1 MAFRQDRIEKAQALM
16 KEQGMV
22 GIMVMNHDDFY
33 YFFGFDWAQPRAIIP
48 WKGEP
53 ALISFAAEEPLL
65 RERVQNA
72 DVRIFTHVGE
82 QIKDVVSRFRELVM
96 AIGMPPLKGKPKVG
110 MQLFFHTPAFLVDL
124 FRKVNPMV
132 ELVSSESVMNELRKI
147 KEPKEIENMTCAQ
160 RIAGQGMD
168 RVRELLR
175 LGATAQDIAS
185 EALYTMMKAG
195 SPRTSTPLHFNFGV
209 ESCMLHGRLSEEPLK
224 QGDLAVIDL
233 TPMLNGYCANLAR
246 TFVIGEPDEQQR
258 SLLDCYSKMKEVTR
272 QAMSPGSKVKDLDDA
287 GKEVCERY
295 GLGEYHIEGIS
306 HGIGLRFEETP
317 ASTIVKTDRN
327 VVLEEGMTLTIGH
340 TILAIPGDG
349 GVRHEDIYRVTS
361 SGAEILFDYPI
372 EPVANN

>member
-1 MAFRQDRIEKAQALM
+1 
-16 KEQGMV
+16 
-22 GIMVMNHDDFY
+22 
-33 YFFGFDWAQPRAIIP
+33 
-48 WKGEP
+48 
-53 ALISFAAEEPLL
+53 
-65 RERVQNA
+65 
-72 DVRIFTHVGE
+72 VRIFTHVGE

-96 AIGMPPLKGKPKVG
+96 AVGMPPLKGKPKVG

-147 KEPKEIENMTCAQ
+147 KEPKEIESMTCAQ

-175 LGATAQDIAS
+175 PGATAQGIAS

-195 SPRTSTPLHFNFGV
+195 SPKTSTPLYFNFGV
-209 ESCMLHGRLSEEPLK
+209 ESCMLHGRLSAEPLK

-233 TPMLNGYCANLAR
+233 TPVFDGYCANLAR

-258 SLLDCYSKMKEVTR
+258 NLLDCYSEMKQVTR
-272 QAMSPGSKVKDLDDA
+272 QAMLPGSKVKGLDDA

-340 TILAIPGDG
+340 TILAIPGYG
-349 GVRHEDIYRVTS
+349 GVRHEDIYRVTP
-361 SGAEILFDYPI
+361 SGGEVLFDYPI
-372 EPVANN
+372 DPVANN